1 MIHCEHVE
9 SSVRRE
15 NYNLSTQLRHTQ
27 LDYED
32 SVKSRRELQERIK
45 DLEYQLGLVSQ
56 DNNVLKRRN
65 PYVLVLLDGDGL
77 IVRLALLPASCCCW
91 RPRAPSRPLFSSLTG
106 SYSSKKNLS
115 SRASRAA
122 RKPPTLCARRSQ
134 SAPAMPTKRK

>member
-15 NYNLSTQLRHTQ
+15 NINLSTQLRHTQ

-45 DLEYQLGLVSQ
+45 DLEFQLGLVSQ

-65 PYVLVLLDGDGL
+65 PYVLVLVDGDGL
-77 IVRLALLPASCCCW
+77 IVWLALLSTSCCRGPCSVPPL
-91 RPRAPSRPLFSSLTG
+91 PR
-106 SYSSKKNLS
+106 
-115 SRASRAA
+115 
-122 RKPPTLCARRSQ
+122 
-134 SAPAMPTKRK
+134 